1 MSFGTEP
8 RWPRPA
14 RRSLGLALGAAW
26 LLVAVA
32 ALSELFLVGYAE
44 RRLTD
49 SLSETGDGASVQID
63 AQPAVT
69 LLAGHADDVV
79 VRAATLRPRDARRK
93 AGGGLGDLLAK
104 TRATDRL
111 DARIDTLVTR
121 RLTLRDVHL
130 VKRGGRLSARA
141 TATNASIRR
150 ALPRNVTVSSDSGAG
165 GLALIATVRA
175 LGRRVRARATASA
188 TGGRLVIAPK
198 LRGITVLTLTLFDDP
213 RVAIDDVR
221 AQRTSRGYTLEAS
234 GHLR

>member
-49 SLSETGDGASVQID
+49 SLSGTGDGASVQID

-79 VRAATLRPRDARRK
+79 VRAATLRPRNARRK
-93 AGGGLGDLLAK
+93 AGAGGLADLLAR

-121 RLTLRDVHL
+121 RLTLRDIHL
-130 VKRGGRLSARA
+130 VKRGGRLSVERHRRRTVDPARA
-141 TATNASIRR
+141 
-150 ALPRNVTVSSDSGAG
+150 P
-165 GLALIATVRA
+165 
-175 LGRRVRARATASA
+175 
-188 TGGRLVIAPK
+188 P
-198 LRGITVLTLTLFDDP
+198 
-213 RVAIDDVR
+213 
-221 AQRTSRGYTLEAS
+221 
-234 GHLR
+234 